1 MGIYRK
7 ISFLSIKAEI
17 STLDDFLALFMN
29 RRIIFS
35 QKMEKKIF
43 RRKHL
48 ATLSQRSPVKSKLY
62 WFIRYKGIQK
72 LSIFSDMLIYFKAIR

>member
-35 QKMEKKIF
+35 QKMEKKF
-43 RRKHL
+43 FVGNTYRHFLREALLNMGRKKHIDSDF
-48 ATLSQRSPVKSKLY
+48 TLK
-62 WFIRYKGIQK
+62 
-72 LSIFSDMLIYFKAIR
+72 

>member
-35 QKMEKKIF
+35 QKMETKIF

-48 ATLSQRSPVKSKLY
+48 ASLSQRSPVNLACYLKFRKTK
-62 WFIRYKGIQK
+62 II
-72 LSIFSDMLIYFKAIR
+72 IFQAQ

>member
-35 QKMEKKIF
+35 QKMEKKNF

-48 ATLSQRSPVKSKLY
+48 ATLSQRSPVKNMA
-62 WFIRYKGIQK
+62 IIQ
-72 LSIFSDMLIYFKAIR
+72 YFMPLKMDVKA

>member
-48 ATLSQRSPVKSKLY
+48 ATLSQRSPVNISKV
-62 WFIRYKGIQK
+62 
-72 LSIFSDMLIYFKAIR
+72 IFRQTVGVCHFHEIFL

>member
-35 QKMEKKIF
+35 QKMEKKFF

-48 ATLSQRSPVKSKLY
+48 ATLSQRSPVKEIY
-62 WFIRYKGIQK
+62 
-72 LSIFSDMLIYFKAIR
+72 LSCLQVGFELNSFDLAIFS

>member
-35 QKMEKKIF
+35 QKMEKHF
-43 RRKHL
+43 FVGNTQRHFLREAL
-48 ATLSQRSPVKSKLY
+48 LMLSERETLESLNHFVKQEADRTTFY
-62 WFIRYKGIQK
+62 QVI
-72 LSIFSDMLIYFKAIR
+72 

>member
-35 QKMEKKIF
+35 QKMEKKFF

-48 ATLSQRSPVKSKLY
+48 ATLSQRSPVKSDHDDVTTSNLLMDDHTNS
-62 WFIRYKGIQK
+62 QT
-72 LSIFSDMLIYFKAIR
+72 L

>member
-7 ISFLSIKAEI
+7 ISLLSIKAEI

-29 RRIIFS
+29 RQIIFS
-35 QKMEKKIF
+35 QKIKKKF

-48 ATLSQRSPVKSKLY
+48 ATLSQKSPVNNELFKS
-62 WFIRYKGIQK
+62 R
-72 LSIFSDMLIYFKAIR
+72 S